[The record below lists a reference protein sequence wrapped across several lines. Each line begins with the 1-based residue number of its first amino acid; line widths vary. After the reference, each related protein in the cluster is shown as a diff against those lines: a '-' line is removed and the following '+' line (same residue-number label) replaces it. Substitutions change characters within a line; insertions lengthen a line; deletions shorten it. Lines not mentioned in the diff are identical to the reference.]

1 VHALTDQSL
10 AESSLTENPAA
21 AQLYVPLRIHSEYS
35 MVDST
40 IRLSQLIKQAK
51 EFGLPAL
58 AITDELNL
66 FALVK
71 FFKAA
76 ESAGI
81 KPIVGA
87 DCWLRANTGEA
98 GAQRFRFTLLCQ
110 NRAGYLNLCR
120 LLSRAWMERSKAQE
134 PAISWPWLLEANEGL
149 IVLIGYR
156 SDVAQA
162 LAAGQENEAHKLMR
176 RWSDTFSDRCY
187 IELSRCG
194 RSGENALVQ
203 PFAELSVA
211 LGLPCVATNEAV
223 FLPAAIRGRCS
234 Q

>member
-1 VHALTDQSL
+1 MNSL
-10 AESSLTENPAA
+10 NETLSAVDEVRTQP
-21 AQLYVPLRIHSEYS
+21 YVPLRIHSEYS

-40 IRLSQLIKQAK
+40 IRLGQLIKQAK
-51 EFGLPAL
+51 EFGLPAI

-87 DCWLRANTGEA
+87 DCWLRADTGES

-110 NRAGYLNLCR
+110 NRTGYLNLCR
-120 LLSRAWMERSKAQE
+120 LLSRAWMERSKALE

-162 LAAGQENEAHKLMR
+162 LAARQESQADTLMR
-176 RWSDTFSDRCY
+176 RWADTFNDRCY

-194 RSGENALVQ
+194 RAGENALVE
-203 PFAELSVA
+203 PFATL
-211 LGLPCVATNEAV
+211 
-223 FLPAAIRGRCS
+223 
-234 Q
+234 

>member
-1 VHALTDQSL
+1 MNLAPAQS
-10 AESSLTENPAA
+10 
-21 AQLYVPLRIHSEYS
+21 YVPLRIHSEYS

-40 IRLSQLIKQAK
+40 IRLGELIKKAK
-51 EFGLPAL
+51 DFGLPAL

-110 NRAGYLNLCR
+110 NQLGYLNLCR
-120 LLSRAWMERSKAQE
+120 LLSRAWMERSKAAE

-149 IVLIGYR
+149 LVLIGYR

-162 LAAGQENEAHKLMR
+162 LAAGQENSALTLMR
-176 RWSDTFSDRCY
+176 QWREQDF
-187 IELSRCG
+187 EAG
-194 RSGENALVQ
+194 N
-203 PFAELSVA
+203 LSVA
-211 LGLPCVATNEAV
+211 QRSGLAIWSSVAKLACTGSA
-223 FLPAAIRGRCS
+223 
-234 Q
+234 